1 MIHMNLNY
9 QNNFWVGLEMEYFVF
24 PDYLL
29 YIVATILL
37 AGVILMP
44 LVIVSKKW

>member
-1 MIHMNLNY
+1 
-9 QNNFWVGLEMEYFVF
+9 MEYFVF

-29 YIVATILL
+29 YVVAAILL